1 MKEEK
6 FWDHV
11 FFHFSHFE
19 IAQTHDVFRPLDH
32 DSRQVPDNLRIKLF
46 KTSSGWSTSP
56 DSQDT
61 KMGEPVQAALPGAQS
76 QYEQRPQFTPPPPG
90 TPHYE
95 TLRRLE
101 AESRRQVE
109 ASRQL
114 NAYLAF
120 MMTNQAMFSSAVGG
134 IQGYPAQLPQAQFY
148 QPNFVV

>member
-1 MKEEK
+1 MQK
-6 FWDHV
+6 F
-11 FFHFSHFE
+11 
-19 IAQTHDVFRPLDH
+19 
-32 DSRQVPDNLRIKLF
+32 K
-46 KTSSGWSTSP
+46 
-56 DSQDT
+56 
-61 KMGEPVQAALPGAQS
+61 
-76 QYEQRPQFTPPPPG
+76 PPPPG

-134 IQGYPAQLPQAQFY
+134 IQGYYAQLPQAQSYHNHFL
-148 QPNFVV
+148 V